1 MAEVMTDKQ
10 FKTILE
16 MVDMILD
23 GCKDLEEAK
32 KKVQKLIE
40 NQGGKEKTESFMK
53 ERDLPPLFSFDNI
66 PRQRV
71 TEILKF
77 VQDFVHKI
85 KKAYKNR
92 LVNSG
97 DDGI

>member
-1 MAEVMTDKQ
+1 MRIIKIMIEMPHLPGKRGLDGKGAYMEAMTDKQ

-40 NQGGKEKTESFMK
+40 NQS
-53 ERDLPPLFSFDNI
+53 N
-66 PRQRV
+66 
-71 TEILKF
+71 
-77 VQDFVHKI
+77 
-85 KKAYKNR
+85 KNK
-92 LVNSG
+92 
-97 DDGI
+97 DE

>member
-1 MAEVMTDKQ
+1 MVEVMTDKQ

-40 NQGGKEKTESFMK
+40 NQSGKK
-53 ERDLPPLFSFDNI
+53 ED
-66 PRQRV
+66 
-71 TEILKF
+71 
-77 VQDFVHKI
+77 
-85 KKAYKNR
+85 
-92 LVNSG
+92 
-97 DDGI
+97 